1 MAQADSNSIT
11 LSVIIVNYHSWDK
24 LRNCLDSLTPEH
36 QPAIH
41 LDIIVVDNDPDD
53 PRMED
58 FTGDYPNVRFIKN
71 TGNNGFAHGC
81 NSGALKATGSVYL
94 FLSPDTIVPDGVLEQ
109 MLTSFTSLGADSVL
123 STGKKTTTGRSERTQ
138 RFFPKMGLQSG
149 IGKALHRLA
158 NKQALAEAYAKDK
171 AIVYPD
177 WVSGSVVM
185 ISQDTFNKIHG
196 WDTQFWMYSE
206 DADLCQ
212 RVRLAGGLVALNQH
226 IDIIHDHGGS
236 SRINHAVSAMTK
248 SEVKMSHHVFISKH
262 FSGLRRVLMHTELI
276 IIDTLST
283 SIYALLSLLLF
294 TSSKLKIKRLLWLNL
309 IKYYLHCI
317 RMRQWLSPRSIGKD
331 SRI

>member
-1 MAQADSNSIT
+1 MAQVDSETMILSII
-11 LSVIIVNYHSWDK
+11 VVNYHSWDK

-36 QPAIH
+36 QPAIN

-58 FTGDYPNVRFIKN
+58 FSDDYPNVRFIKN
-71 TGNNGFAHGC
+71 TGNHGFAHGC
-81 NSGALKATGSVYL
+81 NSGALLATGSVYL
-94 FLSPDTIVPDGVLEQ
+94 FLNPDTIVPDGVLEK
-109 MLTSFTSLGADSVL
+109 MLASFMSMRDDAVL
-123 STGKKTTTGRSERTQ
+123 STGKKTTTGKFERIQ
-138 RFFPKMGLQSG
+138 RFFPKLGMQSG
-149 IGKALHRLA
+149 LGKALHRLV
-158 NKQALAEAYAKDK
+158 NKRALAEAFAKDK
-171 AIVYPD
+171 DIVYPD

-185 ISQDTFNKIHG
+185 IGQDTFKKIHG
-196 WDTQFWMYSE
+196 WDTRFWMYSE

-212 RVRLAGGLVALNQH
+212 RVRLAGGLIALNQH

-262 FSGLRRVLMHTELI
+262 FSGLRRVFMHTELV

-294 TSSKLKIKRLLWLNL
+294 TSSKLKTKRLLWLNL
-309 IKYYLHCI
+309 MKYYLHSI
-317 RMRQWLSPRSIGKD
+317 RTRQWLSPRSIGKD